1 MQTNPQI
8 SRFHSCFKIKLAS
21 QRLYPCLIRRR
32 LRWDCGRKCGKESR
46 FGPAGVNEGERE
58 EMNACKPSNRPEAER
73 DRAKTQ
79 FILFKTTNM
88 DRDNI
93 SQFLSLMTILVG

>member
-1 MQTNPQI
+1 MPQRDNKPIFQMQTNPQI

-58 EMNACKPSNRPEAER
+58 EMNACKPSNSPEGER
-73 DRAKTQ
+73 SRENAVSPLQ
-79 FILFKTTNM
+79 NEH
-88 DRDNI
+88 
-93 SQFLSLMTILVG
+93 G